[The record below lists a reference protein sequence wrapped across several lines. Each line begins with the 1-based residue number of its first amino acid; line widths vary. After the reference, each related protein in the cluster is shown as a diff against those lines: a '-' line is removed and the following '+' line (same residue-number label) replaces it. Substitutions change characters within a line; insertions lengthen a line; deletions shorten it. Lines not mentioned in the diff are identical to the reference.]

1 MFDHIW
7 FWEISNV
14 YHINLTCFLNTD
26 EVSLANEDGFLENK
40 RLSEGDYYKGSSY
53 LALIS

>member
-1 MFDHIW
+1 M
-7 FWEISNV
+7 
-14 YHINLTCFLNTD
+14 NTD